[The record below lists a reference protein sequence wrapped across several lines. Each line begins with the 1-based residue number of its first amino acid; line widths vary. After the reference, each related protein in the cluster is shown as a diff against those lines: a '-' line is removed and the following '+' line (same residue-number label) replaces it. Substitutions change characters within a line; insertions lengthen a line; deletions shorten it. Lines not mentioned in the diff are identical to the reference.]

1 VIAMPRFSFWT
12 IIAIL
17 TWLLLIALLFVPVGS
32 VLLSSLYDSSG
43 NFTLANYAIFFTRP
57 RFGQSFLNTLV
68 VGFGG
73 LAGALLLGSIMAFCV
88 SRFEIAGSRIVSLLS
103 VLALVSPPF
112 IGAYSWIVLFGAGG
126 VVRSFLR
133 GFGITMPPIYGL
145 GGILIVFALKFYP
158 YVFLMVSGALAN
170 VNRSL
175 EEAAEG
181 LGLTPW
187 QRVFRISFPTVF
199 PAMSASAL
207 LVFVLAIADF
217 GTPRLLG
224 RGYSVLATEA
234 FAAYSAEIGSNISMG
249 TTISVVLILV
259 SLVFVALQRYM
270 SRRNV
275 YHGNLIN
282 KPVRIRLAG
291 WHNVLAHAAVYLIG
305 LLGAMPVIVSVYY
318 SFRKTSGPVFQ
329 DGFALQSYQRIL
341 FNLADVVRNSL
352 TFSVIAVVLIVL
364 VGTIVGVL
372 VARRTSL
379 NTSLLDAAFMVPYVM
394 PGIVVGIAYIAA
406 FNTGPLILTGTAT
419 IIILSIFIRRLPYT
433 VRTTATAL
441 RQIAPSL
448 EEAAVSLGYSPFQA
462 FLRITVPLIVPGI
475 IAGGMLSFVT
485 AINELSSSLVL
496 YVGGTMTMPVRI
508 YLLVLDG
515 DFGTAAA
522 MSSILLLLSG
532 LAVYVAFRFMGRNE
546 QALL

>member
-1 VIAMPRFSFWT
+1 MSLRLNFWT
-12 IIAIL
+12 VVSIC
-17 TWLLLIALLFVPVGS
+17 TWVLLGLLLFVPVGS
-32 VLLSSLYDSSG
+32 VLLTSLDDKAG
-43 NFTLANYAIFFTRP
+43 QFTLANYATFFSQWRYA
-57 RFGQSFLNTLV
+57 QSFFNTLV
-68 VGFGG
+68 VGFGA
-73 LAGALLLGSIMAFCV
+73 LIGALLIGCVMAFCV
-88 SRFEIAGSRIVSLLS
+88 SRFRIAGSRFISLLAI
-103 VLALVSPPF
+103 LALVSPPF

-126 VVRSFLR
+126 AVRQGLR
-133 GFGITMPPIYGL
+133 EIGITISPIYGL
-145 GGILIVFALKFYP
+145 GGILMVFTLKFYP
-158 YVFLMVSGALAN
+158 FVYLMVSGALSN

-181 LGLTPW
+181 LGLTPS
-187 QRVFRISFPTVF
+187 QRVFKISLPMVF
-199 PAMSASAL
+199 PAISASAL

-234 FAAYSAEIGSNISMG
+234 YAAYSAEIGSNYSMG
-249 TTISVVLILV
+249 TTISVMLILV
-259 SLVFVALQRYM
+259 SLVFVGLQRYM

-282 KPVRIRLAG
+282 KPARVQLRG
-291 WHNVLAHAAVYLIG
+291 WRNGLAHVVVYVIG
-305 LLGAMPVIVSVYY
+305 LCGAMPVFVSVYY

-329 DGFALQSYQRIL
+329 EGFALQSYERIL
-341 FNLADVVRNSL
+341 FNLADVVGNSL
-352 TFSVIAVVLIVL
+352 TFAGTAVVLIVAA
-364 VGTIVGVL
+364 GTIVGVL

-379 NTSLLDAAFMVPYVM
+379 NTSLLDAAFMIPYVM
-394 PGIVVGIAYIAA
+394 PGIVIGIAYIAA
-406 FNTGPLILTGTAT
+406 FNTGPIILTGTAA

-448 EEAAVSLGYSPFQA
+448 EEAAVSLGYSPFRS
-462 FLRITVPLIVPGI
+462 FLKITVPLIIPGI

-496 YVGGTMTMPVRI
+496 YVGSTMTMPVRI

-522 MSSILLLLSG
+522 MSTILLLLSG
-532 LAVYVAFRFMGRNE
+532 VAVYIAFRFMGRNE
-546 QALL
+546 QSLL

>member
-1 VIAMPRFSFWT
+1 MTLRLNFWT
-12 IIAIL
+12 IITIL
-17 TWLLLIALLFVPVGS
+17 TWALLAVLLFGPVGS
-32 VLLSSLYDSSG
+32 VLLSSLYGSKG
-43 NFTLANYAIFFTRP
+43 EFTLANYVTFFSDW
-57 RFGQSFLNTLV
+57 RFAQSFLNTLV
-68 VGFGG
+68 LGFGA
-73 LAGALLLGSIMAFCV
+73 LVGALLLGFTMAFCM
-88 SRFEIAGSRIVSLLS
+88 SRFRIAGSRFLSLLS
-103 VLALVSPPF
+103 ILALVSPPF

-126 VVRSFLR
+126 VVRAGLR
-133 GFGITMPPIYGL
+133 SIGINMPPIYGL

-158 YVFLMVSGALAN
+158 FVYLMVSGALGN

-181 LGLTPW
+181 LGLTPL
-187 QRVFRISFPTVF
+187 QRVVKISLPMVF
-199 PAMSASAL
+199 PAISASAL

-234 FAAYSAEIGSNISMG
+234 FAAYSAEIGSNFSMG

-282 KPVRIRLAG
+282 KPTRIQLKG
-291 WHNVLAHAAVYLIG
+291 WRNFLAHVVVYVVALC
-305 LLGAMPVIVSVYY
+305 GALPVIVSVYY
-318 SFRKTSGPVFQ
+318 SFRKTNGPVFQ

-352 TFSVIAVVLIVL
+352 TFSAIAVLLIVL

-379 NTSLLDAAFMVPYVM
+379 NTSLLDAAFMIPYVM
-394 PGIVVGIAYIAA
+394 PGIVIGIAYIAA
-406 FNTGPLILTGTAT
+406 FNTGAIVLTGTAS
-419 IIILSIFIRRLPYT
+419 IIILSIFMRRLPYT

-448 EEAAVSLGYSPFQA
+448 EEAAVSLGYSPFQS
-462 FLRITVPLIVPGI
+462 FLKITIPLIVPGI

-496 YVGGTMTMPVRI
+496 YVGSTMTMPVRI

-532 LAVYVAFRFMGRNE
+532 IAVYIAFRFMGRDE